1 MSDWFVKNVQPD
13 WEIFDVGA
21 NVGVYSVLFSRLAHL
36 GHVVAFEPTVTA
48 DMLRAN
54 LAHNGCKNVQVLQIA
69 IGSKTGSVE
78 DGIYRIWGKEQ
89 ERQVYPFYR
98 LDDYVRN
105 NNITKLDCIKIDV
118 DSFDFEVLLGARETL
133 RTLKPMVVVELNHA
147 LSHRN
152 QSNVK
157 ALEWLY
163 EQGIG
168 EVLALD
174 GDNFV
179 ITPGRR
185 PSATYAVQGA
195 ISIAFA
201 DTREMPWAEDEGAIK
216 ILKSIDPRHAAV
228 VHGDSRITVLPGG
241 SQIEVLTG
249 EPQWAYSVAFAM
261 PAEFEPD
268 PDLRILIE
276 LEVLKGRVGVG
287 CLSKDGQYIGP
298 ERQIGPGGRR
308 ALLLPVSDPTKLAE
322 IMLRN
327 ASADTGRSTA
337 RVYGVK
343 VGRLIDHAAAETVIA
358 DAPPGWSAPFEVLR
372 QKWTTIPSGNDLR
385 ADSASKRDQ
394 SGAEVLEAWGRAHA
408 NDTEGEGFGIRGWYH
423 ELYRSFMA
431 GKKVLDIGCGMGI
444 STIAFAEMGADL
456 TFVDIVE
463 DNVRLVQ
470 RLCALK
476 GINAKFFYMENIE
489 SLAAL
494 DRGLRCGDGHRF
506 PDKCAFGSD
515 EGRSRCHQD
524 AFEARRSL
532 AALRLP
538 AIALATRGRRRF
550 RQMGRDHR
558 RSRRALD
565 GVPRPGKDRMAVLTF
580 KNPHPLRM
588 RVPQ

>member
-1 MSDWFVKNVQPD
+1 MTQPPIQSLVPGGEPVELVAYYDEFDWYYRTCELETKHWFVKNVQPD

-21 NVGVYSVLFSRLAHL
+21 NVEVYSVLFSRLAYL

-54 LAHNGCKNVQVLQIA
+54 LAHNGCQNVQVQQIA
-69 IGSKTGSVE
+69 IGSMTGSVE
-78 DGIYRIWGKEQ
+78 DGIYRIWGKEP

-133 RTLKPMVVVELNHA
+133 RTLKPIVVVELNHA
-147 LSHRN
+147 LSRRN

-163 EQGIG
+163 EQGIE
-168 EVLALD
+168 EVLSLD

-185 PSATYAVQGA
+185 PSATYAVQGS

-228 VHGDSRITVLPGG
+228 VHGDARITVLPGG

-261 PAEFEPD
+261 PAELEPD
-268 PDLRILIE
+268 PDLRIQID

-343 VGRLIDHAAAETVIA
+343 VGRLIDHASS
-358 DAPPGWSAPFEVLR
+358 PPR
-372 QKWTTIPSGNDLR
+372 
-385 ADSASKRDQ
+385 
-394 SGAEVLEAWGRAHA
+394 
-408 NDTEGEGFGIRGWYH
+408 
-423 ELYRSFMA
+423 
-431 GKKVLDIGCGMGI
+431 
-444 STIAFAEMGADL
+444 
-456 TFVDIVE
+456 
-463 DNVRLVQ
+463 
-470 RLCALK
+470 
-476 GINAKFFYMENIE
+476 
-489 SLAAL
+489 
-494 DRGLRCGDGHRF
+494 
-506 PDKCAFGSD
+506 
-515 EGRSRCHQD
+515 
-524 AFEARRSL
+524 RRSL
-532 AALRLP
+532 SKPWRAGS
-538 AIALATRGRRRF
+538 T
-550 RQMGRDHR
+550 R
-558 RSRRALD
+558 RSTPKAAMRSSS
-565 GVPRPGKDRMAVLTF
+565 RPCRTV
-580 KNPHPLRM
+580 R
-588 RVPQ
+588 